1 MLSINELQPGVVI
14 VLNGKPYQV
23 IESRHLKMGRGGGI
37 QQVKLRG
44 LLSGEVLNQ
53 NFKGN
58 DSLQEADLV
67 RRQAQFLYTDD
78 SLAYFM
84 DQENYDQF
92 EIKKDAIGKLLDY
105 LPANIVVDVL
115 IYNGQPVS
123 INAPIKVSV
132 KVAHADPGIKGDRSS
147 AGTKAI
153 TIETGAS
160 IQAPLF
166 IKTGEQIIIDTRSG
180 SYVERAKNN

>member
-14 VLNGKPYQV
+14 VLNSKPYQV
-23 IESRHLKMGRGGGI
+23 VESRHLKMGRGGGI

-44 LLSGEVLNQ
+44 LLDNSVLNQ

-67 RRQAQFLYTDD
+67 RRQAQYLYCDNTQ
-78 SLAYFM
+78 AHFM
-84 DQENYDQF
+84 DQTTFEQF
-92 EIKKDAIGKLLDY
+92 SLNKDAISKVLEY

-115 IYNGQPVS
+115 IYNDKPVA

-147 AGTKAI
+147 AGTKAVE
-153 TIETGAS
+153 IETGAS

-166 IKTGEQIIIDTRSG
+166 IKTGEQIIIDTRTG
-180 SYVERAKNN
+180 SYVERAKN